1 MTYLWGVTFLWAFSF
16 SLIGVYLAHIDSYF
30 AVLTRIV
37 LALLV
42 LLPFWRPKK
51 VSFKIAWRL
60 MFLGAMQIGFMY
72 LFFYQ
77 SFKLLKVYE
86 VVLFTIFTPI
96 YITLIDDLLAKRF
109 SPLYLLTASLA
120 VLGAWIIRYQGIN
133 EDFILGFLLVQAA
146 NLSFAIGQTGYKH
159 LANNFKIT
167 KHSEIFAYFYI
178 GALPVALIAFLLFG
192 NLEKLPTNNSE
203 WTVLIYL
210 GVIASGLGYF
220 LWNKGA
226 SLVNAGDLAIMNN
239 ALIPLGLLVNL
250 LIWQQSLDW
259 LKLIIGG
266 SIILLSLG
274 VNSFYRNKNK
284 SKSKSKSIN
293 STNF

>member
-1 MTYLWGVTFLWAFSF
+1 MQYLWGVTFLWAFSF

-51 VSFKIAWRL
+51 IALGVAWRL

-96 YITLIDDLLAKRF
+96 YITLINDIMQKKF
-109 SPLYLLTASLA
+109 SPLYFITATIA

-133 EDFILGFLLVQAA
+133 QDFILGFLLVQAA
-146 NLSFAIGQTGYKH
+146 NISFAIGQTGYKN
-159 LANNFKIT
+159 LAKKFKIT

-178 GALPVALIAFLLFG
+178 GALPVALVAFLFFG
-192 NLEKLPTNNSE
+192 NMQKLPTNTTQ
-203 WTVLIYL
+203 WLVLFYL
-210 GVIASGLGYF
+210 GVIASGAGYF
-220 LWNKGA
+220 MWNKGA
-226 SLVNAGDLAIMNN
+226 SMVNAGNLAIMNN

-250 LIWQQSLDW
+250 LLWQQSLDW
-259 LKLIIGG
+259 LKLILGG
-266 SIILLSLG
+266 SIILFSLWL
-274 VNSFYRNKNK
+274 NYFFKDKNK
-284 SKSKSKSIN
+284 FSL
-293 STNF
+293 NFK